1 MGKKPSRH
9 QNQRANI
16 VLGEFIGSGSHAILY
31 TIHTDQKEK
40 RIEQTTQLKKM
51 YPTLAYE
58 GRISL

>member
-1 MGKKPSRH
+1 MGKAKPSH
-9 QNQRANI
+9 QNQRTNI
-16 VLGEFIGSGSHAILY
+16 FLGEFIGSGSHAILC

>member
-1 MGKKPSRH
+1 MGKKPSQH

-40 RIEQTTQLKKM
+40 RIEQNDTTQKNV
-51 YPTLAYE
+51 PNF
-58 GRISL
+58 SL

>member
-1 MGKKPSRH
+1 MGKKPSQH

-16 VLGEFIGSGSHAILY
+16 VLGEFIGSGSHAILC

-40 RIEQTTQLKKM
+40 RIEQNDTTQKM